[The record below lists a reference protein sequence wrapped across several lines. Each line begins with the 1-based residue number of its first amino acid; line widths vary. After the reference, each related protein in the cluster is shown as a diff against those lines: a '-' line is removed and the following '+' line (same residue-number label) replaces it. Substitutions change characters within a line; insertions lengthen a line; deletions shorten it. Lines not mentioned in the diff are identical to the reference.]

1 MSFCVSGYLI
11 VLSLEDIQKKK
22 VSTWLLVTATIAG
35 FAYALINQRG
45 WSSLVDILPGVILC
59 LMAIVLPD
67 SLGIGDGLLGII
79 YGLVYGWLKTCL
91 WLMFG
96 FVLAAVAGVL
106 MCIRNKD
113 KRVCIPFIPFLTIVH
128 VGMCL

>member
-1 MSFCVSGYLI
+1 MVSFCVSGYLI
-11 VLSLEDIQKKK
+11 VLSLEDIRKKK

-67 SLGIGDGLLGII
+67 
-79 YGLVYGWLKTCL
+79 
-91 WLMFG
+91 
-96 FVLAAVAGVL
+96 
-106 MCIRNKD
+106 
-113 KRVCIPFIPFLTIVH
+113 
-128 VGMCL
+128 